1 VASGDIFIIKRVI
14 AGNKYQHTAYVFD
27 GENWAAMDGNYSAAN
42 VFTPEDIQVTTT
54 VGELSAN
61 TTVNA
66 GTNFADLLT
75 KILS

>member
-1 VASGDIFIIKRVI
+1 
-14 AGNKYQHTAYVFD
+14 
-27 GENWAAMDGNYSAAN
+27 MDGNYSAAN
-42 VFTPEDIQVTTT
+42 IFTPEDIQVTTT
-54 VGELSAN
+54 VGELAAN